1 MRRVHLARKTVTSA
15 SEAIVLR
22 QPGGPETLVL
32 ESIEVDAP
40 GPGQI
45 RIRQSAA
52 SVNFHDIYVRSGAYK
67 TLPLP
72 GIPGLE
78 GVGRVEALGAG
89 VTEFAIG
96 DRVAYIARNYGGY
109 ARMRV
114 LDAVLAVP
122 VPEGIDDGVATAWF
136 LKGLTAQALV
146 DDVEPVGTGT
156 VVLAQAAG
164 GGVGQLVARMAKL
177 RGATVI
183 GTAGS
188 PQKADIARAAGC
200 DHVIAYRDADVAAA
214 VLDLTGGRG
223 VDVAFDAVGKDTFE
237 GSLAA
242 LALKG
247 HLVHYGQAS
256 GPIPP
261 FDLSRL
267 GAKSAK
273 VSRPFLWPYIQPR
286 EKLLSAA
293 ASLFAAIA
301 AGDLP
306 LTLGGRFPLA
316 EAGAA
321 HAALEARAAGPFVL
335 DC

>member
-1 MRRVHLARKTVTSA
+1 MTFA

-22 QPGGPETLVL
+22 QPGGPEALVL
-32 ESIEVDAP
+32 EPVEVAAP
-40 GPGQI
+40 GPGQLL
-45 RIRQSAA
+45 IRQSAA
-52 SVNFHDIYVRSGAYK
+52 SVNFHDIYVRSGAYR

-78 GVGRVEALGAG
+78 GVGRIEALGEG
-89 VTEFAIG
+89 VTGFKVG
-96 DRVAYIARNYGGY
+96 DRIAYIARGYGAY
-109 ARMRV
+109 ARLRV
-114 LDAVLAVP
+114 IDAELAVP
-122 VPEGIDDGVATAWF
+122 VPDGIDDALASAWF

-146 DDVEPVGTGT
+146 CEVEPVHPGM

-164 GGVGQLVARMAKL
+164 GGVGQLVARMASR
-177 RGATVI
+177 RGAMVI

-188 PQKADIARAAGC
+188 PEKAEIARAAGC
-200 DHVIAYRDADVAAA
+200 HHVIAYREADVAAA
-214 VLDLTGGRG
+214 AMDLTGGKG
-223 VDVAFDAVGKDTFE
+223 ANVVFDAVGADTFE

-267 GAKSAK
+267 GARSAK

-286 EKLLSAA
+286 EKLEQAA
-293 ASLFAAIA
+293 ASLFAMMAS
-301 AGDLP
+301 GELP
-306 LTLGGRFPLA
+306 LTLGGRYPLA

-321 HAALEARAAGPFVL
+321 QAALEARAAGPFVL

>member
-1 MRRVHLARKTVTSA
+1 MSIA

-22 QPGGPETLVL
+22 QPGGPEALVL
-32 ESIEVDAP
+32 EPVEVAAP
-40 GPGQI
+40 AAGQLL
-45 RIRQSAA
+45 IRQSAA
-52 SVNFHDIYVRSGAYK
+52 SVNFHDIYVRSGAYR

-78 GVGRVEALGAG
+78 AVGRIEALGEG
-89 VTEFAIG
+89 VTGFQVG
-96 DRVAYIARNYGGY
+96 DRIAYIARGYGAY
-109 ARMRV
+109 ARLRV
-114 LDAVLAVP
+114 IDAELAVP
-122 VPEGIDDGVATAWF
+122 VPDGIDDALATAWF

-146 DDVEPVGTGT
+146 DEVEPVRPGM

-188 PQKADIARAAGC
+188 PDKQAIARAAGC
-200 DHVIAYRDADVAAA
+200 DQVIAYHEADVAAA
-214 VLDLTGGRG
+214 VMDLTSGKGAN
-223 VDVAFDAVGKDTFE
+223 VVFDAVGADTFE

-267 GAKSAK
+267 GARSAK

-286 EKLLSAA
+286 AKLEQAA
-293 ASLFAAIA
+293 ASLFAMMA
-301 AGDLP
+301 AGQLP
-306 LTLGGRFPLA
+306 LTLGGRYPLA

-321 HAALEARAAGPFVL
+321 QAALEARAAGPFVL

>member
-1 MRRVHLARKTVTSA
+1 MAQA

-22 QPGGPETLVL
+22 APGGPEALVL
-32 ESIEVDAP
+32 EAIEVESP
-40 GPGQI
+40 GPGQLL
-45 RIRQSAA
+45 IRQSAA
-52 SVNFHDIYVRSGAYK
+52 SVNFHDIYVRSGAYQ

-78 GVGRVEALGAG
+78 AVGRVEALGEG
-89 VTEFAIG
+89 VTQFAVG
-96 DRVAYIARNYGGY
+96 DRVAYISRNYGGY
-109 ARMRV
+109 ARLRV
-114 LDAVLAVP
+114 IDEVLAVP
-122 VPEGIDDGVATAWF
+122 VPETIDDGVATAWF

-146 DDVEPVGTGT
+146 DDVEPVQAGS

-188 PQKADIARAAGC
+188 PAKAEIARAAGC
-200 DHVIAYRDADVAAA
+200 DHVIAYRDTDVAAA
-214 VLDLTGGRG
+214 IREITGGRG
-223 VDVAFDAVGKDTFE
+223 VDVAFDAVGADTFE
-237 GSLAA
+237 GSLAS

-256 GPIPP
+256 GPIPL
-261 FDLSRL
+261 FDVSRL

-273 VSRPFLWPYIQPR
+273 VSRPFLWPYISPR
-286 EKLLSAA
+286 EKLLSAS

-301 AGDLP
+301 AGQLP

-316 EAGAA
+316 QAGAA

-335 DC
+335 EC

>member
-1 MRRVHLARKTVTSA
+1 
-15 SEAIVLR
+15 
-22 QPGGPETLVL
+22 
-32 ESIEVDAP
+32 
-40 GPGQI
+40 
-45 RIRQSAA
+45 
-52 SVNFHDIYVRSGAYK
+52 
-67 TLPLP
+67 
-72 GIPGLE
+72 
-78 GVGRVEALGAG
+78 
-89 VTEFAIG
+89 
-96 DRVAYIARNYGGY
+96 
-109 ARMRV
+109 
-114 LDAVLAVP
+114 
-122 VPEGIDDGVATAWF
+122 
-136 LKGLTAQALV
+136 
-146 DDVEPVGTGT
+146 
-156 VVLAQAAG
+156 VV
-164 GGVGQLVARMAKL
+164 RMAKL

-188 PQKADIARAAGC
+188 PEKLAIARAAGC
-200 DHVIAYRDADVAAA
+200 DHVIAYREADVAAG
-214 VLDLTGGRG
+214 VLELTGGRG

-242 LALKG
+242 LAVKG

-286 EKLLSAA
+286 ERLLSAS
-293 ASLFAAIA
+293 ASLFSAMA

-316 EAGAA
+316 EAAAA
-321 HAALEARAAGPFVL
+321 HAALESRAAGPFVL

>member
-1 MRRVHLARKTVTSA
+1 MTIA

-22 QPGGPETLVL
+22 KQGGPETLVL
-32 ESIEVDAP
+32 EPIEVEEP
-40 GPGQI
+40 GPGQLL
-45 RIRQSAA
+45 IRQSAA
-52 SVNFHDIYVRSGAYK
+52 SVNFHDIYVRSGAYQ

-78 GVGRVEALGAG
+78 AVGRIEAVGDG
-89 VTEFAIG
+89 VTDFAPG
-96 DRVAYIARNYGGY
+96 DRVAYISRNYGGY
-109 ARMRV
+109 ARLRV

-122 VPEGIDDGVATAWF
+122 VADGIDDGVATAWF

-146 DDVEPVGTGT
+146 DDVEPVQAGS

-188 PQKADIARAAGC
+188 PEKAAIARAAGC
-200 DHVIAYRDADVAAA
+200 DHVIAYRHDDVAAA
-214 VLDLTGGRG
+214 VRDITGGRG
-223 VDVAFDAVGKDTFE
+223 VAVAFDAVGKDTFE

-242 LALKG
+242 LGVKG

-256 GPIPP
+256 GAIPP

-293 ASLFAAIA
+293 ASLFGAIA
-301 AGDLP
+301 AGQLP
-306 LTLGGRFPLA
+306 LTLGGRYPLA
-316 EAGAA
+316 EAAAA
-321 HAALEARAAGPFVL
+321 HAALESRAPGPFVL

>member
-1 MRRVHLARKTVTSA
+1 MSFA

-22 QPGGPETLVL
+22 QPGGPEALVL
-32 ESIEVDAP
+32 ESVTVPAP

-45 RIRQSAA
+45 LVRQSAA
-52 SVNFHDIYVRSGAYK
+52 SVNFHDIYVRSGAYQ

-78 GVGRVEALGAG
+78 AVGRVEAVGEG
-89 VTEFAIG
+89 VDDFAPG
-96 DRVAYIARNYGGY
+96 DRIAYIDTRYGGY
-109 ARMRV
+109 ARLRV
-114 LDAVLAVP
+114 LDATLAVP
-122 VPEGIDDGVATAWF
+122 LPEGIDDGVATAWY

-146 DDVEPVGTGT
+146 DDVEPVHAGS

-164 GGVGQLVARMAKL
+164 GGVGQLVARLSKL

-188 PQKADIARAAGC
+188 PEKAAIARAAGC
-200 DHVIAYRDADVAAA
+200 DHVIAYREEDVAAR
-214 VLDLTGGRG
+214 VMDLTGGRG
-223 VDVAFDAVGKDTFE
+223 VDVSFDAVGKDTFE
-237 GSLAA
+237 GSLAS
-242 LALKG
+242 LAMKG

-267 GAKSAK
+267 GPKSAK
-273 VSRPFLWPYIQPR
+273 VSRPFLWPYIRPR
-286 EKLLSAA
+286 EKLLSAS
-293 ASLFAAIA
+293 ASLFAAMA

-316 EAGAA
+316 DAAGA

>member
-1 MRRVHLARKTVTSA
+1 MSHST
-15 SEAIVLR
+15 EAIVLR
-22 QPGGPETLVL
+22 QPGGPSALVL
-32 ESIEVDAP
+32 EPVSVPAP
-40 GPGQI
+40 GPGQLL
-45 RIRQSAA
+45 IRQTAA
-52 SVNFHDIYVRSGAYK
+52 AVNFHDIYVRSGAYK
-67 TLPLP
+67 TLDLP

-78 GVGRVEALGAG
+78 AVGRIEALGEG
-89 VTEFAIG
+89 VNDFAVG

-109 ARMRV
+109 TRLRV

-122 VPEGIDDGVATAWF
+122 VPASLDDGVASAWF

-146 DDVEPVGTGT
+146 DAVEPVHPGM

-164 GGVGQLVARMAKL
+164 GGVGQWVARMAKL

-188 PQKADIARAAGC
+188 PEKQDIARAAGC
-200 DHVIAYRDADVAAA
+200 DHVIAYRVSDVAAA
-214 VLDLTGGRG
+214 VMDVTDGRG
-223 VDVAFDAVGKDTFE
+223 VNVVFDAVGKDTFE

-267 GAKSAK
+267 GARSAK

-286 EKLLSAA
+286 EKLLSAS
-293 ASLFAAIA
+293 ASLFAAMV

-321 HAALEARAAGPFVL
+321 HAALESRAAGPFVL

>member
-1 MRRVHLARKTVTSA
+1 MSFA

-22 QPGGPETLVL
+22 VPGGPEALVL
-32 ESIEVDAP
+32 EPIAVEPP
-40 GPGQI
+40 GPGQLL
-45 RIRQSAA
+45 IRQSAA
-52 SVNFHDIYVRSGAYK
+52 SVNFHDVYVRSGAYQ

-78 GVGRVEALGAG
+78 AVGRIEALGEG
-89 VTEFAIG
+89 VTGFAVG

-109 ARMRV
+109 ARLRV

-122 VPEGIDDGVATAWF
+122 VPDGIDDGVATAWF

-146 DDVEPVGTGT
+146 DDVEPVHAGS

-188 PQKADIARAAGC
+188 PEKAAIARAAGC
-200 DHVIAYRDADVAAA
+200 DHVIAYRDTDVAAA
-214 VLDLTGGRG
+214 VLELTDGRG

-242 LALKG
+242 LAVKG

-286 EKLLSAA
+286 EKLLSAS
-293 ASLFAAIA
+293 ASLFAALA
-301 AGDLP
+301 AGQLP
-306 LTLGGRFPLA
+306 VTLGGRFPLA
-316 EAGAA
+316 HAAAA
-321 HAALEARAAGPFVL
+321 HEALESRAAGPFVL

>member
-1 MRRVHLARKTVTSA
+1 MYP
-15 SEAIVLR
+15 SEAVVLR
-22 QPGGPETLVL
+22 QHGGPDTLVL
-32 ESIEVDAP
+32 EPIDVDDP
-40 GPGQI
+40 GPGQVL
-45 RIRQSAA
+45 IRQRAA
-52 SVNFHDIYVRSGAYK
+52 SVNFHDIYVRSGAYR

-78 GVGRVEALGAG
+78 AVGVVEALGQG
-89 VTEFAIG
+89 VRDFAIG
-96 DRVAYIARNYGGY
+96 DRVAYISRNYGGY
-109 ARMRV
+109 ARLRV
-114 LDAVLAVP
+114 IDADLAVP
-122 VPEGIDDGVATAWF
+122 VPGGIDDGVASAWF

-146 DDVEPVGTGT
+146 DAVEPVHRGS

-164 GGVGQLVARMAKL
+164 GGVGQLVARMASL

-188 PQKADIARAAGC
+188 PEKMAIARDAGC
-200 DHVIAYRDADVAAA
+200 DHVIAYAHEDVAAA
-214 VLDLTGGRG
+214 VMALTDGRG

-237 GSLAA
+237 GSLAS
-242 LALKG
+242 LGVKG

-273 VSRPFLWPYIQPR
+273 VSRPFLWPYISPR
-286 EKLLSAA
+286 DKFLSAS
-293 ASLFAAIA
+293 ASLFGAMA

-306 LTLGGRFPLA
+306 VTLGGRFPLA

-321 HAALEARAAGPFVL
+321 HAALESRAAGPFVL

>member
-1 MRRVHLARKTVTSA
+1 MGLA

-22 QPGGPETLVL
+22 TPGGPETLVL
-32 ESIEVDAP
+32 EAIDVAVP
-40 GPGQI
+40 GPGQLL
-45 RIRQSAA
+45 IRQSAA
-52 SVNFHDIYVRSGAYK
+52 SVNFHDVYVRSGSYQ

-78 GVGRVEALGAG
+78 AVGRVEALGEG
-89 VTEFAIG
+89 VTQFAVG
-96 DRVAYIARNYGGY
+96 DRVAYISRNYGAY
-109 ARMRV
+109 ARLRV
-114 LDAVLAVP
+114 IDEVLAVP

-146 DDVEPVGTGT
+146 DDVEPVHPGS

-188 PQKADIARAAGC
+188 PEKIEIARAAGC
-200 DHVIAYRDADVAAA
+200 DHVIAYREADVATG
-214 VLDLTGGRG
+214 VLELTGGRG

-256 GPIPP
+256 GAIPP

-286 EKLLSAA
+286 EKLLSAS

-301 AGDLP
+301 AGQLP

>member
-1 MRRVHLARKTVTSA
+1 MSFA

-22 QPGGPETLVL
+22 VPGGPEALVL
-32 ESIEVDAP
+32 EPIAVEPP
-40 GPGQI
+40 GPGQLL
-45 RIRQSAA
+45 IRQSAA
-52 SVNFHDIYVRSGAYK
+52 SVNFHDVYVRSGAYQ

-78 GVGRVEALGAG
+78 AVGRIEALGEG
-89 VTEFAIG
+89 VTGFAVG

-109 ARMRV
+109 ARLRV

-122 VPEGIDDGVATAWF
+122 LPDGIEDGVATAWF

-146 DDVEPVGTGT
+146 DDVEPVHTGS

-188 PQKADIARAAGC
+188 PEKAAIARAAGC
-200 DHVIAYRDADVAAA
+200 DHVIAYRDTDVAAA
-214 VLDLTGGRG
+214 VLELTDGRG

-286 EKLLSAA
+286 ERLLSAS
-293 ASLFAAIA
+293 ASLFSAMA

-316 EAGAA
+316 EAAAA
-321 HAALEARAAGPFVL
+321 HAALESRAAGPFVL

>member
-1 MRRVHLARKTVTSA
+1 MSFA

-22 QPGGPETLVL
+22 VPGGPEALVL
-32 ESIEVDAP
+32 EPIAVEPP
-40 GPGQI
+40 GPGQLL
-45 RIRQSAA
+45 IRQSAA
-52 SVNFHDIYVRSGAYK
+52 SVNFHDVYVRSGAYQ

-78 GVGRVEALGAG
+78 AVGRIEALGEG
-89 VTEFAIG
+89 VTGFAVG

-109 ARMRV
+109 ARLRV

-122 VPEGIDDGVATAWF
+122 LPDGIEDGVATAWF

-146 DDVEPVGTGT
+146 DDVEPVHTGS

-188 PQKADIARAAGC
+188 PEKAAIARAAGC
-200 DHVIAYRDADVAAA
+200 DHVIAYRDTDVAAA
-214 VLDLTGGRG
+214 VLELTDGRG

-286 EKLLSAA
+286 EKLLSAS
-293 ASLFAAIA
+293 ASLFAALA
-301 AGDLP
+301 AGQLP
-306 LTLGGRFPLA
+306 VTLGGRFPLA
-316 EAGAA
+316 HAAAA
-321 HAALEARAAGPFVL
+321 HEALESRAAGPFVL